1 MTHAENLPFRSRRAP
16 VLSTTGLVAT
26 SQPLAAQAGVE
37 ILRAGGNAAD
47 AAVATAAA
55 LAVVEPAATGVG
67 GDCFALVFDASS
79 RRVSA
84 VNGSGRAP
92 AALSISVL
100 AQLGLT
106 GAIPFTSPHAVTVP
120 GAVAGWSDTLAQH
133 GRMSLADVLAPAI
146 RLAERGFPVSPLIA
160 AQWAE
165 LAPGLIGQP
174 HFDEMLI
181 DGRAPRPGEVWRNP
195 GLAGVLREIAADGVD
210 AFYRGAIASEIL
222 AVLAEGGGLMQ
233 HSDLAAHVSTFE
245 PPISTT
251 YRGHTVYECAPNGQ
265 GITTLIALNVL
276 EGFDLAALEPTSPE
290 HLHYEIEAMRL
301 AFEDAR
307 TYVADP
313 AVADVPVSGLLSKA
327 YADERRSLID
337 PGRVREAITAGVPA
351 RGSDTVYMAVVDAD
365 GNACSF
371 INSVYQ
377 GFGTGMVPPGRG
389 FTLHNRG
396 ANFSLDP
403 SHRNAL
409 AGRRRPYHTI
419 IPALSTTADGA
430 LHAVFGV
437 KGAFTQPQGQVQVFV
452 QMVDHGVDPQS
463 ALDAPRFCLRPAS
476 GAGEVHVEYGIPVNT
491 MMRLEQMGHVVVP
504 STDRF
509 VFGTGQAIWRD
520 PEMGTFWG
528 GTDPRADGAAI
539 AALS

>member
-1 MTHAENLPFRSRRAP
+1 MTFAENLPFRSRRAP
-16 VLSTTGLVAT
+16 VLSNTGLVAT

-67 GDCFALVFDASS
+67 GDCFALVFDAAS

-100 AQLGLT
+100 AQLGIS
-106 GAIPFTSPHAVTVP
+106 GQVPFHSPHAVTVP
-120 GAVAGWSDTLAQH
+120 GAVAGWADTLERH
-133 GRMSLADVLAPAI
+133 GRMSLAQVLGPAI

-165 LAPGLIGQP
+165 LTPRLIDQP

-181 DGRAPRPGEVWRNP
+181 DGRAPRPGEIWRNP
-195 GLAGVLREIAADGVD
+195 GLAGVLREVAADGPD
-210 AFYRGAIASEIL
+210 AFYRGAIAEEIV
-222 AVLAEGGGLMQ
+222 AVLAAHGGLMER
-233 HSDLAAHVSTFE
+233 SDLAAHRSTFE

-276 EGFDLAALEPTSPE
+276 EGFDLAALDPVSPE
-290 HLHYEIEAMRL
+290 HLHYEVEAMRL

-307 TYVADP
+307 MYVADP
-313 AVADVPVSGLLSKA
+313 SVADIPVAGLLSKA
-327 YADERRSLID
+327 YADERRALIELS
-337 PGRVREAITAGVPA
+337 GVREPVGAGVPTV
-351 RGSDTVYMAVVDAD
+351 GSDTVYMAVVDAD

-377 GFGTGMVPPGRG
+377 GFGTGIVPSGRG

-403 SHRNAL
+403 AHRNAL
-409 AGRRRPYHTI
+409 AGQMRPYHTI
-419 IPALSTTADGA
+419 IPSLSTTADGA
-430 LHAVFGV
+430 LHSVFGV

-452 QMVDHGVDPQS
+452 HMVDHGLDPQA

-476 GAGEVHVEYGIPVNT
+476 AAGDVHIEYGIPVNT
-491 MMRLEQMGHVVVP
+491 MMRLEQMGHVIVP

-520 PEMGTFWG
+520 PETGTFWG

-539 AALS
+539 AALR